1 MTTNWWL
8 NNKVLYAYILW
19 LKKCKFT
26 HNKESWTQVTGY
38 KPEKKMRIEIQ
49 ETNDHQT
56 VTVIACFIVWTYS
69 VWIYLEDQ
77 N

>member
-1 MTTNWWL
+1 MHAT
-8 NNKVLYAYILW
+8 KVEVAETK
-19 LKKCKFT
+19 KKCKFT
-26 HNKESWTQVTGY
+26 RNKESWTQVTGY

-56 VTVIACFIVWTYS
+56 VNVITCFIVWTNS